1 MKIQLL
7 KEYIML
13 AETLNFTKTAQALN
27 LTQPVLSRHIQKLE
41 EFFGDDL
48 FIRDTHSV
56 KLTTTGI
63 LVFSEAKKILRQF
76 ENSISTV
83 HNFTGKAKQ
92 KLSIAYLGEAFSHL
106 LVKTIDEFRE
116 KNHSVNIDYR
126 DAELDEIISL
136 IHANEYDVGLILRP
150 SIIDKFEDFRTLP
163 LQTDQLCAIVNKEHP
178 LANKRTVSLREIAEY
193 PIIREDPKKV
203 SYAEICSTN
212 FFQKNNIAFT
222 LYKEYPNF
230 RTCLF
235 NIELNKQA
243 VFLLPQHRL
252 HLLTG
257 NTVGLQIEDGCYY
270 ILELI
275 WNKNNLNPNLNKF
288 IKALKNNIS
297 TDE

>member
-27 LTQPVLSRHIQKLE
+27 LTQPVLSRHIQRLE
-41 EFFGDDL
+41 DFFGDEL
-48 FIRDTHSV
+48 FFRDTHNV

-63 LVFSEAKKILRQF
+63 LVFSEAKKILKQF
-76 ENSISTV
+76 ENSVSTI

-92 KLSIAYLGEAFSHL
+92 KLSIGYLGEAFSHL

-116 KNHSVNIDYR
+116 KYHSVNIDYR
-126 DAELDEIISL
+126 DGELDEIINF
-136 IHANEYDVGLILRP
+136 IHSNEYDVGLILRP
-150 SIIDKFEDFRTLP
+150 NIIDKFDSFNTLP
-163 LQTDQLCAIVNKEHP
+163 LQTDQLCAIVNKAHP
-178 LANKRTVSLREIAEY
+178 LAGRQSISLKEVAQY
-193 PIIREDPKKV
+193 PIIREDPKEV
-203 SYAEICSTN
+203 SYAEMCSTN
-212 FFQKNNIAFT
+212 YFIKNNIDFT

-252 HLLTG
+252 HLVTE
-257 NTVGLQIEDGCYY
+257 NTVGIEIEGNCYY

-275 WNKNNLNPNLNKF
+275 WNKNNANPNLKKF
-288 IKALKNNIS
+288 IQVLKNNILS
-297 TDE
+297 EK